1 MIHIKM
7 LILISTLSGL
17 GLVVKFLG
25 VGQHTG
31 IYIHGRPLTLEFH
44 PFGIHIMSFQI
55 VWEYAR
61 MGYFVVMDSI
71 GGFDGKE
78 FMGIIGKYHFTLGI
92 DHGSG
97 IALVDYGDPIVEVG
111 EPVRIDIDHIRRDLA
126 PLDMVCMARGYWGCI
141 FSTATLFF
149 VLLFFL
155 LGIVLFLE
163 KVPYALNGSLNLIHG
178 FL

>member
-1 MIHIKM
+1 
-7 LILISTLSGL
+7 
-17 GLVVKFLG
+17 
-25 VGQHTG
+25 
-31 IYIHGRPLTLEFH
+31 
-44 PFGIHIMSFQI
+44 MSFQI
-55 VWEYAR
+55 VWKYAR
-61 MGYFVVMDSI
+61 MGYFVVVDSI
-71 GGFDGKE
+71 GGLYGKE
-78 FMGIIGKYHFTLGI
+78 FMGIIGKHHFTLGI

-97 IALVDYGDPIVEVG
+97 IALVNNGHPIVEVG

-126 PLDMVCMARGYWGCI
+126 PLDMVRMTRGHGEFI
-141 FSTATLFF
+141 FITGIPSF